1 MVDLNQTSGF
11 LDESAFSI
19 KLGGIEID
27 PTTGDGIEGLLKIS
41 GWTVKPTS
49 TNDLI
54 FSYEGA
60 EKLRLPAIG
69 AADIG
74 GAFDQF
80 VFAGSANQ
88 TTFSGT
94 DDLGNSLSY
103 DPDKTIVFMN
113 GVLLTPVTDYTAT
126 NGTSV
131 VLDPAVTAND
141 IITVQS
147 F

>member
-1 MVDLNQTSGF
+1 MVDFNQTSGF

-27 PTTGDGIEGLLKIS
+27 PTTGDGIEGLLKIA
-41 GWTVKPTS
+41 GWTVKKTD
-49 TNDLI
+49 TDDLI
-54 FSYEGA
+54 FSYEGT

-80 VFAGSANQ
+80 VYTGTNDQ
-88 TTFSGT
+88 TTFSGA
-94 DDLGNSLSY
+94 DDDGVTMSY
-103 DPDKTIVFMN
+103 DTDKVIVFMN
-113 GVLLTPVTDYTAT
+113 GILLTPDVDYTAS

-131 VLDPAVTAND
+131 VIDPAVTAND
-141 IITVQS
+141 VITVQS